1 MQIRYNSVVSV
12 KLFIDLL
19 IILFA
24 FVLGIVLGESLP
36 YNQIRLREVSII
48 VLAIFSWL
56 YFAKATHLYDDFRAR
71 NFAGEL
77 IIVVKNIVIHAVVM
91 MIIFYAFKDV
101 RLKRSFILYYIF
113 FLSIFM
119 FPTKFAIRKFL
130 NLLRK
135 RGRNL
140 RNLLIIGAGEV
151 GQRFY
156 TTVKERPHYGYQ
168 LIGFLDDKEQSG
180 TNSTYLGDISK
191 LNEILNDKKVDDVI
205 IALPRI
211 ASDKIEYVIQTC
223 EQHTVR
229 VKLIPDYFKFISD
242 KYQLTQ
248 FGIFPIISIRNEQI
262 NELHNRAVK
271 RFFDL
276 TVSSL
281 VIVFILSWLVP
292 LIGIAIKLDSKGKI
306 FYKPE
311 RWGRNNKR
319 IRLYKFRSM
328 VSNND
333 EDAENGKHRQAIM
346 NDPRI
351 TRVGR
356 FLRRTN
362 LDEFPQ
368 FINVFLGE
376 MSIIGPRPHST
387 ALNLESKELIDKY
400 MMRHLVKPGI
410 SGWAQV
416 NGLRGETKKTIQ
428 MQTRIDFDI
437 WYIENWSIW
446 LDLQIIFL
454 TIRNMIQ
461 GDPKAF

>member
-1 MQIRYNSVVSV
+1 MQIRYNSIVSV
-12 KLFIDLL
+12 KIFIDLI
-19 IILFA
+19 IILASFA
-24 FVLGIVLGESLP
+24 LGIVLSESLP
-36 YNQIRLREVSII
+36 YNLITLREISII
-48 VLAIFSWL
+48 IIALFSWL

-71 NFAGEL
+71 NFSGEL
-77 IIVVKNIVIHAVVM
+77 ILVVKNIVIHAAVM

-101 RLKRSFILYYIF
+101 RLKRSFIAYYII
-113 FLSIFM
+113 FLSLFLL
-119 FPTKFAIRKFL
+119 PSKYAIRKYL

-140 RNLLIIGAGEV
+140 RKLIIIGAGEV

-156 TTVKERPHYGYQ
+156 ETIQERPHYGYK
-168 LIGFLDDKEQSG
+168 LVGFLDDKVQPG
-180 TNSTYLGDISK
+180 MNSTYLGEISK
-191 LNEILNDKKVDDVI
+191 LNEILLQRTVDDVI

-211 ASDKIEYVIQTC
+211 ASDKIEYAIQTC

-229 VKLIPDYFKFISD
+229 VKIIPDYFKFVSD

-248 FGIFPIISIRNEQI
+248 FGRFPIISVRNEQI
-262 NELHNRAVK
+262 NELHNRIVK
-271 RFFDL
+271 RLFDL
-276 TVSSL
+276 VISTFA
-281 VIVFILSWLVP
+281 IVFILSWLIP
-292 LIGIAIKLDSKGKI
+292 IIALAIKLDSKGNI
-306 FYKPE
+306 FYNPE

-319 IRLYKFRSM
+319 IKLIKFRSM
-328 VSNND
+328 RDDSD
-333 EDAENGKHRQAIM
+333 TSDENGRHKQATK

-368 FINVFLGE
+368 FINVFFGD
-376 MSIIGPRPHST
+376 MTIVGPRPHST
-387 ALNLESKELIDKY
+387 SLNLESKELIDKY

-416 NGLRGETKKTIQ
+416 NGLRGETKELEQ
-428 MQTRIDFDI
+428 MQSRINFDI